1 MFENKAGDQS
11 TSPPSRGRSP
21 NPSEFSNGS
30 RPVSKVRA
38 SFVAVERP
46 GENGGP
52 PILGLRRASEVSSL
66 GGIQENAMVDGS
78 NLERSSTTRTES
90 DMKQETRPQ
99 LARAPS
105 STNGNVEGGLGNI
118 LKGSSFD
125 PSTPSKAP
133 KATSATPNAKNLG
146 GALSSGKLQNQT
158 PRSAASKETD
168 TTKAATMVK
177 NMKSDGKPGPP
188 PATTLQTTK
197 TAQPVKPP
205 PTRLAVKSAPKSP
218 IISKPSPKTPTSP
231 VASIKGGPAKIR
243 GVMESAKQAQQAK
256 AEKQPATKQ
265 ERAPPAPKV
274 DTHTKVKST
283 GEATR
288 KEKTPASP
296 KAARSPKV
304 TRTKS
309 PTKPVRL
316 PAGATANTAA
326 SAAKD
331 AHHSPTEL
339 DSRKSITKKTS
350 SLSIRLPRTS
360 VSSTTSTLA
369 KKPSRASLANG
380 HDKHERPKSRVSVQA
395 SKPDEGFLA
404 RMMRPTTSSAQK
416 THEKI
421 QVNSPPRPRTS
432 TSHRAKDV
440 ATKKAPP
447 PKMPLLNP
455 QKAANGHENEIEED
469 HEPEPEPEPELQT
482 QTQAGEADI
491 DQTVL
496 PEEESI
502 LPSQDEAT
510 EVKEDAPVA
519 FEKQAEAPEPE
530 VPHAEVREDEAPQPS
545 VEDTTASDPKE
556 ESPAEIVSN
565 DSAIEVT
572 KDEESEQDLEEAGH
586 LTEVKG
592 EAAVEEPNHHASKS
606 DVVEP
611 ETPAQEVNE
620 GQETVQENA
629 VAV

>member
-1 MFENKAGDQS
+1 MSANSGNGGVRNLRAMFENKAGDQS

-66 GGIQENAMVDGS
+66 GGIQENAIADGGH
-78 NLERSSTTRTES
+78 LERSYTARTDP
-90 DMKQETRPQ
+90 DMKEDTRPQ

-105 STNGNVEGGLGNI
+105 STNGTVEGGLGKI
-118 LKGSSFD
+118 LKGSSFAD

-146 GALSSGKLQNQT
+146 EALSSGKLQSQA
-158 PRSAASKETD
+158 PKAATSKATD
-168 TTKAATMVK
+168 STKAATMVK
-177 NMKSDGKPGPP
+177 NMKSDGKSGPP

-197 TAQPVKPP
+197 SAQPVKPP

-218 IISKPSPKTPTSP
+218 VISKPSPKTPTSP
-231 VASIKGGPAKIR
+231 VASIKGGPAKIK
-243 GVMESAKQAQQAK
+243 GVMDSAKQSQQAR
-256 AEKQPATKQ
+256 AEKQSATKQ
-265 ERAPPAPKV
+265 ERAPPAPKL
-274 DTHTKVKST
+274 DTQAKVKPASD
-283 GEATR
+283 AVR

-296 KAARSPKV
+296 KVSRSPKV

-309 PTKPVRL
+309 PTRPVRL
-316 PAGATANTAA
+316 PAGATANTTA

-331 AHHSPTEL
+331 THHSPT
-339 DSRKSITKKTS
+339 DPDFRKSITKKAS
-350 SLSIRLPRTS
+350 SLSIRQPRPS

-416 THEKI
+416 THDKV

-432 TSHRAKDV
+432 TSHRPKDV
-440 ATKKAPP
+440 TTKKAPP
-447 PKMPLLNP
+447 PKMPLVKQQIPTNEDETEIHE
-455 QKAANGHENEIEED
+455 AGHD
-469 HEPEPEPEPELQT
+469 PS
-482 QTQAGEADI
+482 
-491 DQTVL
+491 VL

-502 LPSQDEAT
+502 LPGQDESKEAKQDAPIAPEKQDEVPLPAVENTSSSNLEHQLPAEAVAEDAT
-510 EVKEDAPVA
+510 IEVNKEEQFEQDMEEEGQLTEAKEDAAIHEQNQTVTTSDIV
-519 FEKQAEAPEPE
+519 EPE
-530 VPHAEVREDEAPQPS
+530 SP
-545 VEDTTASDPKE
+545 VE
-556 ESPAEIVSN
+556 
-565 DSAIEVT
+565 
-572 KDEESEQDLEEAGH
+572 
-586 LTEVKG
+586 EVKG
-592 EAAVEEPNHHASKS
+592 
-606 DVVEP
+606 
-611 ETPAQEVNE
+611 
-620 GQETVQENA
+620 GQEPVQENA
-629 VAV
+629 VTV